1 MLARYWKKIGMLIII
16 IACLF
21 NIVSKLVIKL
31 PYIEQLTKKA
41 QYVSNQEQ
49 EEN

>member
-1 MLARYWKKIGMLIII
+1 MLAMYWKKIGMLIII
-16 IACLF
+16 IYCLF

-31 PYIEQLTKKA
+31 PYIEQLTQTA